1 MHRHDILGC
10 VKDGARCIF
19 FILRSAS
26 KEIVVRRSS
35 STASPVEPLGLSV
48 LRTRIGDMG
57 MERLLGETI
66 KLGFQTGTLQSGIY
80 GR

>member
-1 MHRHDILGC
+1 
-10 VKDGARCIF
+10 
-19 FILRSAS
+19 
-26 KEIVVRRSS
+26 
-35 STASPVEPLGLSV
+35 
-48 LRTRIGDMG
+48 MG

>member
-1 MHRHDILGC
+1 M
-10 VKDGARCIF
+10 
-19 FILRSAS
+19 
-26 KEIVVRRSS
+26 VRRSS
-35 STASPVEPLGLSV
+35 STASPVEPPGLSV
-48 LRTRIGDMG
+48 LWTRIGDMG